1 MEKKERLVQ
10 KGKTDA
16 VIFQLHHIHR
26 KVFFFL
32 FHHIIGSEIARQ
44 FLVLTYVFLGEMRK

>member
-1 MEKKERLVQ
+1 MEMTKERLVQ

-26 KVFFFL
+26 IVYIFIFL
-32 FHHIIGSEIARQ
+32 FHHIIESEIARQ
-44 FLVLTYVFLGEMRK
+44 FLVLTSL